1 MASAALSKLRKRDC
15 NNMTTRSKTA
25 GPREPIAEPPKQKRP
40 YVKPA
45 FQHEKVFETMA
56 LSCGKVAGT
65 QETCRNNRKAS

>member
-1 MASAALSKLRKRDC
+1 MAWVALSKLRKRGC
-15 NNMTTRSKTA
+15 NNMTTRSKT
-25 GPREPIAEPPKQKRP
+25 GPKEPIAEPAKQKRP